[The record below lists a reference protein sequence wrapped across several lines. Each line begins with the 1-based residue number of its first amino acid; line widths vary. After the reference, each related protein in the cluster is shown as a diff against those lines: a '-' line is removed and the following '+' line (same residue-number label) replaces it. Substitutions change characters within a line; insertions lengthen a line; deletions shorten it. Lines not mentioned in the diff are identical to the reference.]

1 MRAVELDTAA
11 SQAVD
16 DFSAQTGLPLQIVG
30 RLLGWFAIQ
39 EKGRQD
45 RGGDASRDAGNT
57 GTSTPQSHRANESSP
72 ERRACRAAIPRVVR

>member
-16 DFSAQTGLPLQIVG
+16 DFSAQTGLPLKVIVG

-39 EKGRQD
+39 EKAVKIGVVMHPETLEIRAHLHPTESPGK
-45 RGGDASRDAGNT
+45 RV
-57 GTSTPQSHRANESSP
+57 QS
-72 ERRACRAAIPRVVR
+72 